1 MGLIDS
7 AASFLKNFSMN
18 KALDI
23 VIEGGASLLTGGKQ
37 GSPIDTVFDAGMDV
51 DTSTSGGF
59 LGLIKTGAQHYVG
72 MMDDE
77 DAVEYFNT
85 PEIKEFKAT
94 KTYKPTPGGLAGGQ
108 TRWSPRSIDYQEALR
123 RRLQNQNFETN
134 LEAKTAQYT
143 VRPTKGRSR
152 PVSPGTTTISRTIA
166 APRIKT
172 GD

>member
-1 MGLIDS
+1 MGIFDS
-7 AASFLKNFSMN
+7 AVSFIKDFSMD
-18 KALDI
+18 KALDV
-23 VIEGGASLLTGGKQ
+23 VIETGAQLLTGKSRYDDYGI
-37 GSPIDTVFDAGMDV
+37 GSKGEF
-51 DTSTSGGF
+51 DTSKSATSGF

-77 DAVEYFNT
+77 KEGYFTT
-85 PEIKEFKAT
+85 PEIERFEARSR
-94 KTYKPTPGGLAGGQ
+94 YQRTPGGLAGGP

-134 LEAKTAQYT
+134 LEAKTSQYT

-152 PVSPGTTTISRTIA
+152 PISPGTTTISRTIA

>member
-1 MGLIDS
+1 MLD
-7 AASFLKNFSMN
+7 FLKNFSLD
-18 KALDI
+18 KAIDV
-23 VIEGGASLLTGGKQ
+23 VIETGAELLTGKSRYDDYGI
-37 GSPIDTVFDAGMDV
+37 GSKGEF
-51 DTSTSGGF
+51 DTSKGTSDGF
-59 LGLIKTGAQHYVG
+59 LGLIKTGAKHYVG

-77 DAVEYFNT
+77 ENSYFTT
-85 PEIKEFKAT
+85 PEVEQFQARSR
-94 KTYKPTPGGLAGGQ
+94 YRPTQSGLAGGP

-134 LEAKTAQYT
+134 LEAKTSQYT

-152 PVSPGTTTISRTIA
+152 PVSPGTTTISRTMT